1 MYCSNCGKLIAADN
15 KYCPHCG
22 AQNNNVIETYSFGTS
37 GSTFESQ
44 NDNPWGYRPQPF
56 SSMQTEVSTK
66 PEDQT
71 LGILAIVFSALGGFL
86 GLVLA
91 IIGLSHYK
99 QEPGKKKCKT
109 ALIILGVW
117 FVLGIILGLYL
128 GLNGYYYY

>member
-22 AQNNNVIETYSFGTS
+22 AKNNNVIETYGFGTS

-44 NDNPWGYRPQPF
+44 NDNPWGYRPRPF
-56 SSMQTEVSTK
+56 FSMQPEVSTK

-71 LGILAIVFSALGGFL
+71 LGVLAIVFSALGGFL
-86 GLVLA
+86 GLILA
-91 IIGLSHYK
+91 IIGLLHYK

-109 ALIILGVW
+109 ALIILGIW
-117 FVLGIILGLYL
+117 FAIIIIIYIATFIFAM
-128 GLNGYYYY
+128 NY

>member
-22 AQNNNVIETYSFGTS
+22 AQNKNVIETYSFGTS

-71 LGILAIVFSALGGFL
+71 LGVLAIVFSALGGFL
-86 GLVLA
+86 GLILA
-91 IIGLSHYK
+91 LIGLCSYK

-117 FVLGIILGLYL
+117 VGVIVIIYIAAFILAMNY
-128 GLNGYYYY
+128 

>member
-1 MYCSNCGKLIAADN
+1 
-15 KYCPHCG
+15 
-22 AQNNNVIETYSFGTS
+22 
-37 GSTFESQ
+37 
-44 NDNPWGYRPQPF
+44 
-56 SSMQTEVSTK
+56 MQTEVSTK

-71 LGILAIVFSALGGFL
+71 LGVLAIVFSALGGFL
-86 GLVLA
+86 GLILA
-91 IIGLSHYK
+91 LIGLCSYK